1 MEANASV
8 RGPSVFMYSILAMQ
22 KATLLWLHDG
32 VVLSDERSQGES
44 TGPGRKEV
52 RTMAFAPT
60 CLKCGSILMGYDW
73 DRELNYPVYF
83 CTECGAGAPAQ
94 KAAVKAE
101 AA

>member
-1 MEANASV
+1 
-8 RGPSVFMYSILAMQ
+8 MYSILATE
-22 KATLLWLHDG
+22 KATFLLPHDG
-32 VVLSDERSQGES
+32 VVLSDETSQGES
-44 TGPGRKEV
+44 AGPGRKEV

-94 KAAVKAE
+94 KAAAKAE

>member
-1 MEANASV
+1 
-8 RGPSVFMYSILAMQ
+8 
-22 KATLLWLHDG
+22 
-32 VVLSDERSQGES
+32 
-44 TGPGRKEV
+44 
-52 RTMAFAPT
+52 MAFAPT

-94 KAAVKAE
+94 KAAAKAE

>member
-1 MEANASV
+1 
-8 RGPSVFMYSILAMQ
+8 MYSILATE
-22 KATLLWLHDG
+22 KATLLLLHDG
-32 VVLSDERSQGES
+32 VVPSDERSQGKS

-52 RTMAFAPT
+52 RTMAFAPAPT

-73 DRELNYPVYF
+73 DPELNYPVYF

-94 KAAVKAE
+94 KAAAKAE